1 MQGNKLYLDILP
13 KIVSKYDN
21 TKHWTSKMTPNEA
34 SESKKIGTVYVSMFE
49 NMKKSLKQTFNS
61 EDIKIKEK
69 EILHIK
75 LERRDFHRW

>member
-1 MQGNKLYLDILP
+1 
-13 KIVSKYDN
+13 
-21 TKHWTSKMTPNEA
+21 MTPNEA

-75 LERRDFHRW
+75 LERRDFHR